1 MVDSR
6 LVIEIHSLIF
16 MVPIMAV
23 TLMGIETIR
32 LTSGKLLSM
41 TPFRS

>member
-16 MVPIMAV
+16 MVPTMVV

-41 TPFRS
+41 TPFLY